1 MIMVD
6 GLVGRL
12 PNPFYP
18 VFIIS
23 VLSGSETVCRT
34 RCIMA
39 VDKVEGGKA
48 AMKGFHYS
56 PECPILRTDSAGRD
70 SFPAILP
77 TQGYGSAIIRRAT
90 ENDIRPLYKFY
101 KIVARSN
108 PGNLTQEEGEI
119 TLDYVGWVLKEG
131 LKYGLVLVIEEGG
144 EIVGYLK
151 AFTSRFK
158 CLAHVLTNATMI
170 VHPEWQ
176 GKGYGGQLIDAYLRE
191 IEANMPH
198 ILRFEL
204 LPHRSNTRAI
214 EFYRKHG
221 FRWESMAFQKIR
233 KPQGNFDSEVTL
245 VWFNPNF
252 SEEGLKRY
260 HALLSRPIFCT

>member
-1 MIMVD
+1 
-6 GLVGRL
+6 
-12 PNPFYP
+12 
-18 VFIIS
+18 
-23 VLSGSETVCRT
+23 
-34 RCIMA
+34 
-39 VDKVEGGKA
+39 
-48 AMKGFHYS
+48 MKGFHYS
-56 PECPILRTDSAGRD
+56 PECPISETGSARRD
-70 SFPAILP
+70 SFQAILP
-77 TQGYGSAIIRRAT
+77 TSLQSSQGCGLVMIRRAT
-90 ENDIRPLYKFY
+90 ENDIRPLYKLY

-119 TLDYVGWVLKEG
+119 TLDYVGQMLREG
-131 LKYGLVLVIEEGG
+131 LEYGLVLVIEEGG
-144 EIVGYLK
+144 EIVGCLK

-170 VHPEWQ
+170 VHTEWQ

-191 IEANMPH
+191 IKANMPH

-214 EFYRKHG
+214 EFYQKHG
-221 FRWESMAFQKIR
+221 FRCESMAFQKIR
-233 KPQGNFDSEVTL
+233 NLRGNFDSEVTL

-260 HALLSRPIFCT
+260 HAFLSRSVSRSREQQFSVLDTASLLGI

>member
-1 MIMVD
+1 
-6 GLVGRL
+6 
-12 PNPFYP
+12 
-18 VFIIS
+18 
-23 VLSGSETVCRT
+23 
-34 RCIMA
+34 MA

-119 TLDYVGWVLKEG
+119 TLDYVAGVLKEG

-214 EFYRKHG
+214 EFYKKHG

-252 SEEGLKRY
+252 TEEGLKRY

>member
-1 MIMVD
+1 
-6 GLVGRL
+6 
-12 PNPFYP
+12 
-18 VFIIS
+18 
-23 VLSGSETVCRT
+23 
-34 RCIMA
+34 MA
-39 VDKVEGGKA
+39 VERVEGGEA

-56 PECPILRTDSAGRD
+56 LEYPILRTGSAGRD
-70 SFPAILP
+70 SCPAILP
-77 TQGYGSAIIRRAT
+77 TQGYGSAIIRRAS
-90 ENDIRPLYKFY
+90 ENDIRPLYKLY

-119 TLDYVGWVLKEG
+119 TLDYVCGVLKEG
-131 LKYGLVLVIEEGG
+131 LQCGLVLVIEEGG
-144 EIVGYLK
+144 EMVGCLK

-176 GKGYGGQLIDAYLRE
+176 GKGYGGRLIDAYLRE

-214 EFYRKHG
+214 EFYKKHG

-260 HALLSRPIFCT
+260 HAFLSSSIL